1 MTRVTCGDLKV
12 TWEGTHYA
20 YVRFPD
26 GFQDLFSF
34 AWEKN
39 KPTQLDFTEALE
51 GWINDN
57 D

>member
-1 MTRVTCGDLKV
+1 MIATIDNYRVK
-12 TWEGTHYA
+12 WEGGHYA

-26 GFQDLFSF
+26 GSPRCFWF